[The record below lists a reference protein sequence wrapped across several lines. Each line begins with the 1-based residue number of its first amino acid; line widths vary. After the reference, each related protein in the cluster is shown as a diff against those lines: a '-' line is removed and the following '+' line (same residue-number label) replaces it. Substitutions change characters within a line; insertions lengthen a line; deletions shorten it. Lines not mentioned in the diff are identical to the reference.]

1 MPAQLYNEQL
11 LEELVPEIR
20 SASLFVTVV
29 AKIAFSSGSSDLSS
43 FIPFMFQSIYE
54 ISDVYDAPSLSPL
67 CTCKG
72 NHIIIHLAG
81 QSTGS
86 NFTDYKM
93 IDQYCNFVVDKLSG
107 SGINSVV
114 AVGSVVSSW
123 KELAR
128 SYETAVVAVQQSF
141 LSGKRQRLLL

>member
-1 MPAQLYNEQL
+1 
-11 LEELVPEIR
+11 
-20 SASLFVTVV
+20 
-29 AKIAFSSGSSDLSS
+29 
-43 FIPFMFQSIYE
+43 MFQSIYE

-114 AVGSVVSSW
+114 AVGTVVSSW
-123 KELAR
+123 KELGSFLRNGSGR
-128 SYETAVVAVQQSF
+128 STAIF

>member
-1 MPAQLYNEQL
+1 M
-11 LEELVPEIR
+11 PEIR
-20 SASLFVTVV
+20 NASLFVTVV
-29 AKIAFSSGSSDLSS
+29 AKIVFSSGNSDLSS

-54 ISDVYDAPSLSPL
+54 ISNMYDAPSLSPL

-114 AVGSVVSSW
+114 AVGAVVSSW

-128 SYETAVVAVQQSF
+128 SYETAVIAVQQSF
-141 LSGKRQRLLL
+141 LSGE